1 MNAAP
6 LVSVVLATNRNGPYL
21 AATLESLAGQT
32 FTRWELILVD
42 DGAPDPAAIEAAASA
57 VPEARVIHQA
67 NAGVSAA
74 RNVGA
79 AAGLGRYLA
88 FLDDDDLWSP
98 ERLALQVAALEARP
112 DAVASY
118 CQWDFMDEQGT
129 VFGTGEL
136 RAGDLRAFLRH
147 ETRAPIPTLLI
158 TRRGLDR
165 VGMFHPMLPPGED
178 LDLIYRLARTGPFVF
193 VPDVLVHYRRHDAN
207 ESGDLRAAALA
218 SRRALWVQQWWSA
231 RSDETELLDDLHF
244 GLRQSRRYWTDQLV
258 RAAAHEA
265 GHGHLATAGRYA
277 AFVTRHDPVL
287 GVRAVAG
294 MARRKLGRRRPD
306 GDRAPPPGGPP

>member
-1 MNAAP
+1 MNATP

-287 GVRAVAG
+287 GVRAVAE
-294 MARRKLGRRRPD
+294 MARRKLGRRRPEE
-306 GDRAPPPGGPP
+306 DRAPPPGGRP